1 MHDWGLRRKELKKGK
16 LNKNSLMSAVF
27 DDYFYQLSEMGNSG
41 KCEKEN
47 VIILEVKFYS
57 CYLINLIGNRS
68 ATVLNY

>member
-1 MHDWGLRRKELKKGK
+1 
-16 LNKNSLMSAVF
+16 MSAVF